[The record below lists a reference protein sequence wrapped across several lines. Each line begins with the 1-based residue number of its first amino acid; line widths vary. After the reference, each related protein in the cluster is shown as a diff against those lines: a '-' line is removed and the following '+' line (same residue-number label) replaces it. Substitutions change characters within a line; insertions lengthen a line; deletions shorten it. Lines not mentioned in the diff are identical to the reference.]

1 MGRQEGNPGLMQC
14 VAGIDIGA
22 GFSKA
27 GVVSNNRVLSR
38 QIIPSGGN
46 YRLAAD
52 TVLDAALTRA
62 NLSRA
67 DIACVVATGGGAA
80 NVSFADKVSSDIVC
94 QGRAVSLLHP
104 LVRTIVDVGDLSSK
118 VSRIDGDGRT
128 SAFLLSGKCA
138 GGSAR
143 ILQIIARVLR
153 VSIEEIGPLSLTSR
167 NPVRFN
173 TQCAVFAETEAV
185 SRIAEGLAKEDL
197 LAGIH
202 LALAAQLYSLAER
215 VGLEAD
221 CALIGGGAKD
231 TGLVKAMRE
240 VSGHEWT
247 VPGEPQIMAALG
259 AAIIAEETLLKE

>member
-1 MGRQEGNPGLMQC
+1 MHH
-14 VAGIDIGA
+14 VVGIDVGA

-27 GVVSNNRVLSR
+27 VVASNNRVLSR
-38 QIIPSGGN
+38 HIIPSGGN
-46 YRLAAD
+46 YRLAAE
-52 TVLDAALTRA
+52 TVLNAAL
-62 NLSRA
+62 NKA
-67 DIACVVATGGGAA
+67 DLQRGDVACIVATGGGAG
-80 NVSFADKVSSDIVC
+80 NVSFADKTSSDIVC

-104 LVRTIVDVGDLSSK
+104 SVRTIVDVGDLSSK
-118 VSRIDGDGRT
+118 VSRIDGKGKT

-153 VSIEEIGPLSLTSR
+153 VTIDEIGPLSLTSQ

-202 LALAAQLYSLAER
+202 LALAAQLYTLAER
-215 VGLEAD
+215 VGIEED

-240 VSGHEWT
+240 VSGHEFT
-247 VPGEPQIMAALG
+247 VPREPQIMAAWG
-259 AAIIAEETLLKE
+259 AAIIAGE